1 MAMTAFLKAT
11 DIKGTGIQKDRVN
24 MVPVIGFSHEIKT
37 EIDPGTGELGKVR
50 QHSAFVIQKELDLST
65 PAFHQYQTN
74 GKEIPKC
81 TLHLWHMPKSGP
93 EAHYFTIELLN
104 AKVVFIRTV
113 MPSVSDPANGNMH
126 EYEEIGL
133 EYSQISWKKEAIS
146 GEFASG
152 NEPNSPEYIEK
163 IGGGIFFV
171 GGVFVP
177 DWLETKARVAV
188 LEKAAELK
196 AAGFDYGK
204 NLYRST
210 LLKLQGKPPEP
221 ELPPEK

>member
-11 DIKGTGIQKDRVN
+11 DIKGTGVQKDRVN
-24 MVPVIGFSHEIKT
+24 MVPVIGFTHEVKT
-37 EIDPGTGELGKVR
+37 EIDPGTGDVGKVR
-50 QHSAFVIQKELDLST
+50 QHAPFVIQKEIDLST

-74 GKEIPKC
+74 GKAIPKC
-81 TLHLWHMPKSGP
+81 ELHLWHMPKSGP
-93 EAHYFTIELLN
+93 EAHYFTIELKD

-113 MPSVSDPANGNMH
+113 MPTVADPANGNMH

-133 EYSQISWKKEAIS
+133 EYAEISWQKVAIS
-146 GEFASG
+146 GEFTSG
-152 NEPNSPEYIEK
+152 NEASSPAMSDK

-188 LEKAAELK
+188 LERAAELK
-196 AAGFDYGK
+196 AAGFSYGK

-210 LLKLQGKPPEP
+210 LLKLQGKPPEGDV
-221 ELPPEK
+221 PPEK